1 MPVFRSHKAMLLAGV
16 LCTSALPPAFGESIG
31 FTLKGTVWERAALSA
46 PCKIEPELLFSLA
59 LKESHG
65 AVAKGLISPQP
76 YALRNGPSGPAYPKT
91 QGEAEAL
98 LIRYLQE
105 DKLTDIGIMQINCR
119 WNCGRVKNAS
129 ALLNPVENIKV
140 GAAILCESISA
151 NPADMQLAIG
161 GYHTMNPTREF
172 DARLY
177 AQDVIAIWRSI
188 QMLKK

>member
-1 MPVFRSHKAMLLAGV
+1 MLLAGV
-16 LCTSALPPAFGESIG
+16 LCTSALTPAFGESIG

-98 LIRYLQE
+98 LVRYLQE
-105 DKLTDIGIMQINCR
+105 DKLTDIMQINCR

-161 GYHTMNPTREF
+161 GYHTMNPTREL

>member
-1 MPVFRSHKAMLLAGV
+1 MPVFISHKAMLLTGV
-16 LCTSALPPAFGESIG
+16 LFIIALPTAFGEPTG
-31 FTLKGTVWERAALSA
+31 FSLKGTVWERAALNA

-65 AVAKGLISPQP
+65 AVSNGLISPQP
-76 YALRNGPSGPAYPKT
+76 YALRNGQSGPAYPKT
-91 QGEAEAL
+91 QAEAEVL
-98 LIRYLQE
+98 LTRYLQE

-119 WNCGRVKNAS
+119 WNCGRVRNAN

-161 GYHTMNPTREF
+161 GYHTMNPTREL

-177 AQDVIAIWRSI
+177 ARDVIAIWRSI

>member
-1 MPVFRSHKAMLLAGV
+1 MPVFISHKAMLLTGV
-16 LCTSALPPAFGESIG
+16 LFIIALPTAFGEPTG
-31 FTLKGTVWERAALSA
+31 FSLKGTVWERAALNA

-65 AVAKGLISPQP
+65 AVSNGLISPQP
-76 YALRNGPSGPAYPKT
+76 YALRNGQSGPAYPKT
-91 QGEAEAL
+91 QAEAEVL
-98 LIRYLQE
+98 LTRYLQE
-105 DKLTDIGIMQINCR
+105 DKLTDIGIMQINWR
-119 WNCGRVKNAS
+119 WNCGRVRNAN

-161 GYHTMNPTREF
+161 GYHTMNPTREL

-177 AQDVIAIWRSI
+177 ARDVIAIWRSI